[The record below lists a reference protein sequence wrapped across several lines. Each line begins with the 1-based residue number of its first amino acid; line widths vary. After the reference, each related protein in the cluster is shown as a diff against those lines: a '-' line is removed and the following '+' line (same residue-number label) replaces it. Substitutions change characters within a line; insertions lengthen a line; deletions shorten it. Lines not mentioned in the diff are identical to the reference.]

1 MTNTL
6 NSGLG
11 WEVAGGKKNT
21 LRNNKVTTLNPA
33 ESNSSKQTN
42 GGKNALSS
50 SSSKIPKLVTSR
62 KLNEKI
68 IFNKVE

>member
-6 NSGLG
+6 NSGLQ

-42 GGKNALSS
+42 GGKTALS

-62 KLNEKI
+62 KLNEKL
-68 IFNKVE
+68 FYKVA

>member
-6 NSGLG
+6 NSGLQ

-21 LRNNKVTTLNPA
+21 LRSNKVTTLNSA

-42 GGKNALSS
+42 GGKTAL

-62 KLNEKI
+62 KLRMRNYFIK
-68 IFNKVE
+68 